1 MTTELIHQFGVAD
14 YIVFGILMFGSVA
27 IGIFFAIRDKRHNT
41 TTNYFLGNRKLGAFP
56 VGLSFVVTFQS
67 SILILGFPAEAYAY
81 GLQYAMQCIG
91 VLAGYLLAALIAV
104 PIFHPLKITSVYEYY
119 QLRYG
124 TNAVRYVALTL
135 GVIHYTFY
143 MGIVMY
149 GTALA
154 LESAAGLPLW
164 SSIVMFSLVAIIYT
178 SIGGFKAVIWTDVF
192 QSLIMI
198 IGILAVLIKCTIEAG
213 GPANI
218 ARLSS
223 SRVNLFNFNP
233 DPTIRHTFWTL
244 VFGAPTQFFYLAIT
258 QAGIQRINSTPTMKE
273 ARRVFFI
280 AAPIYALTWI
290 LALFQGLTIFHTTAT
305 KVVTHSAQI
314 VPFTMLELFHDN
326 PGLPGLFIAALSAA
340 SLSTISSGL
349 NSLAAVTY
357 EDFIKAFAPN
367 IKDTTGANI
376 SKFVVVL
383 YGFISVGFAFLLSNV
398 KGPLGQVLAAFM
410 GAVSGPEAGLF
421 LVSVFIYKARPKVVI
436 IGTLTGVAFT
446 LWLTCG
452 QNFSASIPNTPYLPS
467 GPTDQC
473 PRNSNITYRYSYSN
487 STIWY
492 SNNTNEN
499 EYSVRMNIFHTSTE
513 SGHSEIPS
521 RSALNTFY
529 SISYMYFH
537 LIGVITVIFVST
549 IISLLIQPKKS
560 EPIHAHT
567 TLPFSIFIPPFL
579 KKRIMG
585 KKKNIPAWQN
595 GTAKGN
601 EDLEESVPLN

>member
-1 MTTELIHQFGVAD
+1 
-14 YIVFGILMFGSVA
+14 
-27 IGIFFAIRDKRHNT
+27 
-41 TTNYFLGNRKLGAFP
+41 
-56 VGLSFVVTFQS
+56 
-67 SILILGFPAEAYAY
+67 
-81 GLQYAMQCIG
+81 MQCIG

-305 KVVTHSAQI
+305 KVVTHSAQ
-314 VPFTMLELFHDN
+314 
-326 PGLPGLFIAALSAA
+326 
-340 SLSTISSGL
+340 
-349 NSLAAVTY
+349 
-357 EDFIKAFAPN
+357 
-367 IKDTTGANI
+367 
-376 SKFVVVL
+376 
-383 YGFISVGFAFLLSNV
+383 V
-398 KGPLGQVLAAFM
+398 KL
-410 GAVSGPEAGLF
+410 
-421 LVSVFIYKARPKVVI
+421 R
-436 IGTLTGVAFT
+436 T
-446 LWLTCG
+446 
-452 QNFSASIPNTPYLPS
+452 
-467 GPTDQC
+467 
-473 PRNSNITYRYSYSN
+473 
-487 STIWY
+487 
-492 SNNTNEN
+492 
-499 EYSVRMNIFHTSTE
+499 
-513 SGHSEIPS
+513 
-521 RSALNTFY
+521 
-529 SISYMYFH
+529 
-537 LIGVITVIFVST
+537 
-549 IISLLIQPKKS
+549 
-560 EPIHAHT
+560 
-567 TLPFSIFIPPFL
+567 
-579 KKRIMG
+579 
-585 KKKNIPAWQN
+585 
-595 GTAKGN
+595 
-601 EDLEESVPLN
+601 